1 VYVVIFLLGNGVAKW
16 VFFCFDLVMWLKSHK
31 LCYIIGFFKK
41 KCLCS
46 CHVDGQ
52 LYMLVN

>member
-1 VYVVIFLLGNGVAKW
+1 MYVVIFLLGNGVAKW